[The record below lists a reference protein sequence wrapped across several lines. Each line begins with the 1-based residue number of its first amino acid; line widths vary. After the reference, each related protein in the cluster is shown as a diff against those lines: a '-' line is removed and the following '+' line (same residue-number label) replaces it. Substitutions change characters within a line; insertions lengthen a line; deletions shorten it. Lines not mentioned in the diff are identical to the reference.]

1 MGLQDMEGAETTV
14 PSSSLPSQESNTN
27 EVDVGSPLV
36 PDVSLSSG
44 GKTLEASETS
54 SVLPSNASKEFENV
68 SLKEVMT
75 SGSQNTD
82 TDPGSVP
89 NSSDGVETIGHDIT
103 DMGATKQL
111 KIEETITEV
120 QNSQMDSAKPFT
132 PMNETKSGRV
142 DNVELVT
149 AQPSVSQTERVTVP
163 CEKEKNGPPRHD
175 HAEEPVIINRAE
187 IDTAAPFESVKEAV
201 TRFGGIVDWKAQRI
215 LNMEKRQFVEAE
227 LQRLQKELPEL
238 KKQLSAA
245 EDLKAEVLKKLD
257 STKKLID
264 DLILNLE
271 RAETAEQQAT
281 QDSELARLRVEEM
294 EKGVT
299 DEVSVAWKAQLEL
312 AKGRHAAAVTEL
324 QAVKNE
330 LENMK
335 EQYLHLMK
343 ARDIAIK
350 KAEEAL
356 YASEETEKMVDEL
369 TLELIAT
376 KDSLD
381 MAHATHQEAEEHRV
395 AASVAKEREAE
406 ERAKEMKI
414 AKEELERLQQ
424 HLSFAKSLNSKI
436 QTAESL
442 LQSLKVE
449 LASHAEGESKLA
461 EESVE
466 AEESLAKA
474 MDDLEQAKIT
484 EGKAVAA
491 VDPIEAELEEVK
503 ESLKKATEDVSQLT
517 ISVES
522 LREALE
528 REKAALAT
536 MRQREGMASVT
547 VAALEAE
554 LKKANEELESVQAGE
569 RQAKETMAELPKAL
583 QLAAAEAEEAKI
595 AAEAARENMRK
606 CREETEQA
614 KAAVSTAESR
624 LQAAIKETEA
634 ARASE
639 TIALKAIKALNE
651 SESAGGSSELKNPSG
666 VTLTLEEYYALSK
679 KAHEAEELA
688 NSRVA
693 AAMVQVDAA
702 KENQGKVMKNLE
714 DANKEIN
721 ARRNA
726 LQDALKKASEAKAGK
741 LAVEDELRKWR
752 AEHEQRRK
760 TGDAVAGVKNSVG
773 QRSPVNDG
781 KDFTG
786 LNKNDQIN
794 TKEEGDTQKESLGSP
809 SQMTSIKSLP
819 AEKIENTESQDS
831 QFATKRKKKSLFPR
845 IVMFLMRKKN
855 QLLKHSDIS
864 K

>member
-1 MGLQDMEGAETTV
+1 MVLEDMEGAETTK
-14 PSSSLPSQESNTN
+14 SSSPLPSQESNIN
-27 EVDVGSPLV
+27 ELNVGLPLV
-36 PDVSLSSG
+36 PDVSSSSEG
-44 GKTLEASETS
+44 NTLEVSETS
-54 SVLPSNASKEFENV
+54 SVLPSDASKESENE
-68 SLKEVMT
+68 SSKEAMI
-75 SGSQNTD
+75 SGSQNMD
-82 TDPGSVP
+82 TDSVSIP
-89 NSSDGVETIGHDIT
+89 NSSDGVETISHDIT
-103 DMGATKQL
+103 DIGATKQL
-111 KIEETITEV
+111 KIEETVTEV

-132 PMNETKSGRV
+132 SPSETNIGGEA
-142 DNVELVT
+142 NVKLVT
-149 AQPSVSQTERVTVP
+149 AQPSFSQTERVIVP
-163 CEKEKNGPPRHD
+163 HEKEKNGPPQRD
-175 HAEEPVIINRAE
+175 HAEETAIINRAE

-201 TRFGGIVDWKAQRI
+201 TMFGGIVDWKAQKI

-227 LQRLQKELPEL
+227 LQRVQKELPEL
-238 KKQLSAA
+238 KRQLNAA
-245 EDLKAEVLKKLD
+245 EDAKVQVLKELD

-264 DLILNLE
+264 ELILNLE

-299 DEVSVAWKAQLEL
+299 DEVSVAWKTQLEI
-312 AKGRHAAAVTEL
+312 AKGRHAAAIAEL

-335 EQYLHLMK
+335 EEYSHLMK

-381 MAHATHQEAEEHRV
+381 MAHSTHQEAEEQRL
-395 AASVAKEREAE
+395 AASMAKVREAE
-406 ERAKEMKI
+406 GRAKEMKI
-414 AKEELERLQQ
+414 ANGELQRLQQ
-424 HLSFAKSLNSKI
+424 HLSFAKDLNSKL

-449 LASHAEGESKLA
+449 LASHEEDESKLA
-461 EESVE
+461 AESVE
-466 AEESLAKA
+466 AEENLAKTI
-474 MDDLEQAKIT
+474 DELEQAKIA
-484 EGKAVAA
+484 EGKAVA
-491 VDPIEAELEEVK
+491 VLNPVGAELEEVK
-503 ESLKKATEDVSQLT
+503 ASLKKATEDVSHLT

-528 REKAALAT
+528 GEKAALAT
-536 MRQREGMASVT
+536 MRQREGMASVA

-554 LKKANEELESVQAGE
+554 LKKASEELESVQAGE

-583 QLAAAEAEEAKI
+583 QRAATEAEEAKI

-651 SESAGGSSELKNPSG
+651 SESAGGSSESKNPSG

-693 AAMVQVDAA
+693 AAMAQVDAA

-721 ARRNA
+721 ARKDT

-760 TGDAVAGVKNSVG
+760 TGDAVAGVKNSVAP
-773 QRSPVNDG
+773 QSPVNNG
-781 KDFTG
+781 KDLTG
-786 LNKNDQIN
+786 LNQSDQNN
-794 TKEEGDTQKESLGSP
+794 TKEGGGTQKVSLGSP
-809 SQMTSIKSLP
+809 SQMTSIKSLSE
-819 AEKIENTESQDS
+819 EKIENTESQDS
-831 QFATKRKKKSLFPR
+831 QFAKMKKKRSLFPR

-855 QLLKHSDIS
+855 QLLKQSDIA

>member
-1 MGLQDMEGAETTV
+1 MVFEDMEGAETTE
-14 PSSSLPSQESNTN
+14 SSPLPSQECNKN
-27 EVDVGSPLV
+27 EVDVGLPLV
-36 PDVSLSSG
+36 LDVSSSSEENA
-44 GKTLEASETS
+44 LEVSEAS
-54 SVLPSNASKEFENV
+54 SVLPSDASKELKNE
-68 SLKEVMT
+68 SPKEVMI

-82 TDPGSVP
+82 TDPGSIP
-89 NSSDGVETIGHDIT
+89 NSSEGVETSSHDIT
-103 DMGATKQL
+103 AMGTTTQL
-111 KIEETITEV
+111 KMEETVTEV
-120 QNSQMDSAKPFT
+120 GNSQTESAKPFT
-132 PMNETKSGRV
+132 SLSETKNGGE
-142 DNVELVT
+142 DNVELGT
-149 AQPSVSQTERVTVP
+149 AQPSVPQTERVIALH
-163 CEKEKNGPPRHD
+163 EGEKNCPPRRD
-175 HAEEPVIINRAE
+175 HAEENVIIHRAE

-201 TRFGGIVDWKAQRI
+201 TMFGGIVDWKAQKI

-227 LQRLQKELPEL
+227 LQRVQKELPEL
-238 KKQLSAA
+238 KIQLSAA
-245 EDLKAEVLKKLD
+245 EDAKVQVLKELD

-264 DLILNLE
+264 ELILNLE
-271 RAETAEQQAT
+271 RAQTAEQQAT

-299 DEVSVAWKAQLEL
+299 DEVSVAWKTQLEV
-312 AKGRHAAAVTEL
+312 AKGRHAAAVAEL

-335 EQYLHLMK
+335 EEYLHLMK

-381 MAHATHQEAEEHRV
+381 MAHATHQEAEEQRF
-395 AASVAKEREAE
+395 AASIAKEREAE
-406 ERAKEMKI
+406 ARAKEMKI
-414 AKEELERLQQ
+414 SNEELERLQQ
-424 HLSFAKSLNSKI
+424 RLSFAKDLNSKF
-436 QTAESL
+436 QSAESL
-442 LQSLKVE
+442 LQSLQME
-449 LASHAEGESKLA
+449 LASHKEGESKLA
-461 EESVE
+461 AESVE
-466 AEESLAKA
+466 AEESIAKA
-474 MDDLEQAKIT
+474 MDELEQAKIA
-484 EGKAVAA
+484 EGKSVAA
-491 VDPIEAELEEVK
+491 LDPVGAELEEVK
-503 ESLKKATEDVSQLT
+503 ANLKKATEDVSHLT
-517 ISVES
+517 TSVES
-522 LREALE
+522 LRKALE
-528 REKAALAT
+528 KEKAALVT
-536 MRQREGMASVT
+536 MRQREGMASVA

-554 LKKANEELESVQAGE
+554 LKKATEELESVQAGE

-595 AAEAARENMRK
+595 AAEAAREDMRK

-651 SESAGGSSELKNPSG
+651 SESAGGSSESKNPSG

-688 NSRVA
+688 NSRVE
-693 AAMVQVDAA
+693 AAMAQVDAA

-721 ARRNA
+721 ARKDT
-726 LQDALKKASEAKAGK
+726 LQNALKKASEAKAGK

-760 TGDAVAGVKNSVG
+760 TGDAVAGVKNSVAP
-773 QRSPVNDG
+773 QSPVNNG
-781 KDFTG
+781 KDSTG
-786 LNKNDQIN
+786 VNENDQNN
-794 TKEEGDTQKESLGSP
+794 TKEGDGTQKVSLGSP
-809 SQMTSIKSLP
+809 SLMTSMKSLP
-819 AEKIENTESQDS
+819 AEKLENTESQDS
-831 QFATKRKKKSLFPR
+831 QFATKKKKRSLFPR

-855 QLLKHSDIS
+855 QLLKPSDVA

>member
-1 MGLQDMEGAETTV
+1 MVFEDMEGAETTE
-14 PSSSLPSQESNTN
+14 SSSPLPSQECNKN
-27 EVDVGSPLV
+27 EVDVELPLV
-36 PDVSLSSG
+36 PDVSSSSE
-44 GKTLEASETS
+44 KNALEVSETS
-54 SVLPSNASKEFENV
+54 SVLPSDASKELKNE
-68 SLKEVMT
+68 SPKEVMV

-82 TDPGSVP
+82 TDPFSVP
-89 NSSDGVETIGHDIT
+89 NSSEGVETSSHDIT
-103 DMGATKQL
+103 DMGTTIQL
-111 KIEETITEV
+111 KMEETITEV
-120 QNSQMDSAKPFT
+120 GNSQMESAKPST
-132 PMNETKSGRV
+132 SLSETKNGGE
-142 DNVELVT
+142 DNVELGT
-149 AQPSVSQTERVTVP
+149 AQPNVSQTERVIALR
-163 CEKEKNGPPRHD
+163 EKEKNGPPRHD
-175 HAEEPVIINRAE
+175 HAEENVIIHRAE

-201 TRFGGIVDWKAQRI
+201 TMFGGIVDWKAQKV

-227 LQRLQKELPEL
+227 LQRVQKELPEL

-245 EDLKAEVLKKLD
+245 EDAKVQVLKELD

-264 DLILNLE
+264 ELILNLE
-271 RAETAEQQAT
+271 RAQTAEQQAT

-299 DEVSVAWKAQLEL
+299 DEVSVAWKTQLEV
-312 AKGRHAAAVTEL
+312 AKGRHAAAVAEL

-335 EQYLHLMK
+335 EEYLHLMK

-381 MAHATHQEAEEHRV
+381 MAHATHQEAEEQRF
-395 AASVAKEREAE
+395 AASIAKEREAE
-406 ERAKEMKI
+406 ARAKEMKI
-414 AKEELERLQQ
+414 ANEELERLQQ
-424 HLSFAKSLNSKI
+424 CLSFAKELNSKF

-442 LQSLKVE
+442 LQSLQVE
-449 LASHAEGESKLA
+449 LASHKEGESKLA
-461 EESVE
+461 AESVE
-466 AEESLAKA
+466 AEERLAKA
-474 MDDLEQAKIT
+474 MDELEQAKIA
-484 EGKAVAA
+484 EGKAVATL
-491 VDPIEAELEEVK
+491 DPVGAELEEVK
-503 ESLKKATEDVSQLT
+503 ANLKKATEDVSHLT
-517 ISVES
+517 TSVES
-522 LREALE
+522 LREELQK
-528 REKAALAT
+528 EKAALVT
-536 MRQREGMASVT
+536 MRQREGMASVA

-554 LKKANEELESVQAGE
+554 LKKASEQLESVQAGE

-639 TIALKAIKALNE
+639 AIALKAIKALNE
-651 SESAGGSSELKNPSG
+651 SESAGGSSESNNPSG

-693 AAMVQVDAA
+693 AAMAQVDAA

-721 ARRNA
+721 ARKDT
-726 LQDALKKASEAKAGK
+726 LQNALKKASEAKAGK

-760 TGDAVAGVKNSVG
+760 TGDAVAGVKNSVAP
-773 QRSPVNDG
+773 QSPVNNG
-781 KDFTG
+781 KDSTG
-786 LNKNDQIN
+786 VNENDQKN
-794 TKEEGDTQKESLGSP
+794 SKEGGGTQKVSLGSP
-809 SQMTSIKSLP
+809 SQMMSMKSLP
-819 AEKIENTESQDS
+819 AEKLETTESQDS
-831 QFATKRKKKSLFPR
+831 QFAAKRKKRSLFPR

-855 QLLKHSDIS
+855 QLLKPSDVA